1 MRRTNPVSGKPAATT
16 TRVIRGRKSGIAEVA
31 MRGRVVLVAG
41 IVLFAALLSYLVA
54 LPSRTAQSMDP
65 CFTNAVVRRNG
76 DVVLDEKVYSNQAA
90 LKARITDLKSRKP
103 DCFVS
108 VTSEKG

>member
-1 MRRTNPVSGKPAATT
+1 
-16 TRVIRGRKSGIAEVA
+16 

-76 DVVLDEKVYSNQAA
+76 DVVLDEKVCSNQAA

-108 VTSEKG
+108 VTSEKGTSIETIEHVAQVLHDMGVSQVGFLTEPNSH